1 MARVAVLILL
11 AAVGLT
17 ASWMLGYREG
27 QQTGAF
33 RLAHDMDASKDRDIQ
48 SDINI
53 GRDQVCNEIRRY
65 KISIAKDLNDNTQ
78 ICDFPDL

>member
-48 SDINI
+48 GDIDK
-53 GRDQVCNEIRRY
+53 GRTQVCNEIKRY
-65 KISIAKDLNDNTQ
+65 NLTMAKDLNDNTQ
-78 ICDFPDL
+78 ICDLPDL